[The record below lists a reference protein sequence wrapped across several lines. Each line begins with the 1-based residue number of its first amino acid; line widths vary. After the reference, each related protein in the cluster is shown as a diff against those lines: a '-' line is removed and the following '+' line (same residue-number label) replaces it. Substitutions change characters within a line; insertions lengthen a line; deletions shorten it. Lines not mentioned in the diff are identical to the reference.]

1 MLFYFKRE
9 CDYLLLGRRTLT
21 CYYLTSRNLIRKCSS
36 SCFDLPQDS
45 WGFLRG
51 STFGV
56 SNRARPPAHT
66 ARVCMRLAPF
76 RLLTTA
82 TCPASYR
89 LALRSRVLG
98 ASAGLAPA
106 PMRPPTLPIIRG
118 SEDRGSALGARPTR
132 TRFAHRIPS
141 LAWDVVVVGDTR
153 VGNKIMAPARP

>member
-1 MLFYFKRE
+1 MLFYFRRK

-21 CYYLTSRNLIRKCSS
+21 DLTFSNLI
-36 SCFDLPQDS
+36 LQDS
-45 WGFLRG
+45 PSFDAPCDSWCFLRG

-106 PMRPPTLPIIRG
+106 PMRPPTLPIISG

-141 LAWDVVVVGDTR
+141 LAWDVVVVSDTR
-153 VGNKIMAPARP
+153 VGNKITTPFGS